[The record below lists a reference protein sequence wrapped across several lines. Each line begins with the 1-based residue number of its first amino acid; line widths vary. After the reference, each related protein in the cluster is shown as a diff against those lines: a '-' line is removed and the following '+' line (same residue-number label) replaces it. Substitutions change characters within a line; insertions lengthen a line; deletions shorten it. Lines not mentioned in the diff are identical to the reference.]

1 MHDNNILIM
10 LDNSRLN
17 FKGKIVLTLWN
28 LKLSNLWLLINKYVK
43 KINKRKNCTA
53 IQRAT
58 MSDGVKYE
66 IILSGIGIGSI
77 TLQEDKFNRNKTF

>member
-1 MHDNNILIM
+1 MAL
-10 LDNSRLN
+10 
-17 FKGKIVLTLWN
+17 
-28 LKLSNLWLLINKYVK
+28 NKYVK
-43 KINKRKNCTA
+43 TINKSKNCTA

-58 MSDGVKYE
+58 MPDGVKYE